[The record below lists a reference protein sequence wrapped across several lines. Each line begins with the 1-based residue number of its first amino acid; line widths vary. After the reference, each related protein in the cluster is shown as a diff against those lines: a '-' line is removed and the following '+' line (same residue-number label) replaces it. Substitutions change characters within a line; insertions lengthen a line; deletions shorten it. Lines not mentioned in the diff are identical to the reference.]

1 MGSSRIRKNACTVI
15 NNEIKS
21 RRLSPR
27 PNFDKRLRV
36 HNTLVQLYKEPMHLL
51 SYISLYAKSSI
62 NFPRRTV
69 LYIQDAIKIRNSVRS
84 DRLFEGNEDAE
95 KAIKILDK
103 YDFSEILKNANLKN
117 VYDVIDDICFSQMSN
132 EEIEFAFNELSFEEA
147 ATYFKERYNM
157 HCHVITRYY
166 MSWNKTIKA

>member
-1 MGSSRIRKNACTVI
+1 
-15 NNEIKS
+15 
-21 RRLSPR
+21 
-27 PNFDKRLRV
+27 
-36 HNTLVQLYKEPMHLL
+36 MHLL

-95 KAIKILDK
+95 KAVKVLDK
-103 YDFSEILKNANLKN
+103 YDFSEILKNVHFKD
-117 VYDVIDDICFSQMSN
+117 VYDVTDDIGWSQMGN
-132 EEIEFAFNELSFEEA
+132 EEIRSAFDDLTSEEA
-147 ATYFKERYNM
+147 AMYFKERYKMYCN
-157 HCHVITRYY
+157 IFPGYY